1 MCRIHIIG
9 INIWSF
15 WRSFYLFL
23 YCKFVYCWL
32 FVYFEWK
39 YNFFDI
45 FISLNM
51 FYKTSFLMKD
61 SRSKKKWDTGTGFKG
76 QFYFERSFFSIKK
89 SLKASRKYHKISLSE
104 PSGDSKKWVPSILV
118 SWHAWCCFSNFLKTF
133 IRRTDLYVESFNPF
147 IIMTFLFLIGYT
159 NCWFILFN
167 MDKFQV
173 DLV

>member
-1 MCRIHIIG
+1 
-9 INIWSF
+9 
-15 WRSFYLFL
+15 
-23 YCKFVYCWL
+23 
-32 FVYFEWK
+32 
-39 YNFFDI
+39 
-45 FISLNM
+45 M
-51 FYKTSFLMKD
+51 FYKTSFLMRD
-61 SRSKKKWDTGTGFKG
+61 SRSKKKKWDTGTGFKG

-133 IRRTDLYVESFNPF
+133 IRRTDLYVESFNLF
-147 IIMTFLFLIGYT
+147 IITAFLFLIGNT

-173 DLV
+173 DLMLVVDVAHLGVINASIWYCNTSWYALIIIRDNLR